1 MIPVIAI
8 LGLMLFTWLVAIY
21 ATTLDEPQQEIRVR
35 TEGSKK
41 AG

>member
-21 ATTLDEPQQEIRVR
+21 ATTLDEPRQEIRVR